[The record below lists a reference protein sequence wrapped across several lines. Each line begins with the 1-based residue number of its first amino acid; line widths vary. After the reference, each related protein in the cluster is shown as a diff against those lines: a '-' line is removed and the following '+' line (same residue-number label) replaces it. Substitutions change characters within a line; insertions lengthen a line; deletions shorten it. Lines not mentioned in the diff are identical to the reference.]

1 MLCRRR
7 RPPCKSRIALW
18 FLFTLLLAGARGFA
32 QPATPAAKVCA
43 GAYYFDG
50 WTSQSHHL
58 TPRLREEFFDRE
70 PVWGWRDDSLP
81 IVEQQ
86 IECAA
91 DHGLAFFAFDWYWPE
106 GANKQSPL
114 NTGLKLYL
122 QATNRQ
128 RLQFC
133 LMVANHG
140 GYRIGPADWD
150 SVSDVWVR
158 LFKEPSHL
166 KVGG

>member
-1 MLCRRR
+1 MRDFSNC
-7 RPPCKSRIALW
+7 PPFQAPLRLR
-18 FLFTLLLAGARGFA
+18 LLLAFLLCAPLLPGRAA
-32 QPATPAAKVCA
+32 AAPAKVLA

-50 WTSQSHHL
+50 WTGESYHL
-58 TPRLREEFFDRE
+58 TPRLKEEFFDRE

-86 IECAA
+86 IDCAA

-106 GANKQSPL
+106 GANKETPL

-140 GYRIGPADWD
+140 GYPHRAG
-150 SVSDVWVR
+150 R
-158 LFKEPSHL
+158 LGCRE
-166 KVGG
+166 